1 MEYPQHYTG
10 IAEVYDIGKLNK
22 GVSST
27 YKVTKA
33 IRRLQPQNEMAFD
46 LQSEDG
52 TRLSFT
58 LKSLDGKWF
67 SGQSGEVTI
76 SQVAV
81 MEEEELC
88 MVVGRWKESQREE
101 CTWIAELSLDS
112 PSLWARD
119 SL

>member
-1 MEYPQHYTG
+1 MEYPRHYTG
-10 IAEVYDIGKLNK
+10 IVHVYDIGKLNK
-22 GVSST
+22 GVCPT

-33 IRRLQPQNEMAFD
+33 IRRPQPQNEIAFD

-76 SQVAV
+76 SQVSV

-88 MVVGRWKESQREE
+88 MVAGTWKEPQREE
-101 CTWIAELSLDS
+101 CIWVAELSLY
-112 PSLWARD
+112 AGEHRT
-119 SL
+119 